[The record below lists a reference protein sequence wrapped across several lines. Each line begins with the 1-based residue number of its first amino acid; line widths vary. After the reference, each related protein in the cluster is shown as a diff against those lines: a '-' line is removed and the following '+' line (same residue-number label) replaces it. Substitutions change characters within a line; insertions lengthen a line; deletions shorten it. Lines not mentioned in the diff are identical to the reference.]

1 MWQEFLNL
9 FNGYG
14 LIAMI
19 VMLFGLL
26 LCMVEI
32 IVPGFGVFGIL
43 GTIFTLGGMIVRIV
57 LGASWVQIACMV
69 LLEIA
74 VIIVTIL
81 LVVLFAKIGILG
93 KTQVV
98 QNKTA
103 VPVNYEMP
111 TREQKKL
118 IGKVGFAETVF
129 KTSGKFKLNDV
140 VYDAVSNGEY
150 IEKGSKVK
158 VVEIKNNTIIVKKM

>member
-19 VMLFGLL
+19 IMLFGLL

-43 GTIFTLGGMIVRIV
+43 GTIFTLGGMVVRIV
-57 LGASWVQIACMV
+57 LGASWVQFACMV

-74 VIIVTIL
+74 VMIVTIL
-81 LVVLFAKIGILG
+81 LVVLFAKIGVLG

-158 VVEIKNNTIIVKKM
+158 VIEIKNNTIIVKKM

>member
-19 VMLFGLL
+19 IMLFGLL

-43 GTIFTLGGMIVRIV
+43 GTIFTLGGMVVRIV

-74 VIIVTIL
+74 VMIVTIL
-81 LVVLFAKIGILG
+81 LVVLFAKIGVLG

-158 VVEIKNNTIIVKKM
+158 VIEIKNNTIIVKKI

>member
-19 VMLFGLL
+19 IMLFGLL

-43 GTIFTLGGMIVRIV
+43 GTIFTLGGMVVRIV

-74 VIIVTIL
+74 VMIATIL
-81 LVVLFAKIGILG
+81 LVVLFAKIGVLG

-158 VVEIKNNTIIVKKM
+158 VIEIKNNTIIVKKM

>member
-19 VMLFGLL
+19 IMLFGLL

-43 GTIFTLGGMIVRIV
+43 GTIFTLGGMVVRIV

-74 VIIVTIL
+74 VMIVTIL
-81 LVVLFAKIGILG
+81 LVVLFAKIGVLG

-158 VVEIKNNTIIVKKM
+158 VIEIKNNTIIVKKM

>member
-43 GTIFTLGGMIVRIV
+43 GTIFTLGGMVVRIV
-57 LGASWVQIACMV
+57 LGASWVQIVCMV

-74 VIIVTIL
+74 VMIVTIL

-158 VVEIKNNTIIVKKM
+158 VIEIKNNTIIVKKM